1 MTPSLNAWGRPQPM
15 SLRPGGIVSLA
26 EIAHA
31 ERYDLECACRAAAQP
46 FLLGDGVS
54 LARVLGRYKVYLSTT
69 DRGFASHLLLD
80 GYWEMWLTQFV
91 ARILKPG
98 MVAVDVGANMGY
110 YSVLFA
116 DLVGPQG
123 RVIAVE
129 PLPSTV
135 TLLRR
140 TLELNGFAGRSRVL
154 AVAAGSASG
163 AGRLHVP
170 EGEPKNATVVGSRV
184 GGEMPGQ
191 GEVPIVA
198 LDDVLQGEAQ
208 IDFIK
213 IDAEGFEEHI
223 MLGLEATVTRW
234 KPSIVLEFN
243 PLRCKNPDQLVRRL
257 HELYGQLRVIGFDGE
272 ASPISDE
279 QLLDRSNREDR
290 LVYLPGRA

>member
-1 MTPSLNAWGRPQPM
+1 VAF
-15 SLRPGGIVSLA
+15 RPGGIVSLA
-26 EIAHA
+26 DIAHGD
-31 ERYDLECACRAAAQP
+31 RYDLECACRSAAQP
-46 FLLGDGVS
+46 FYLGNRLA
-54 LARVLGRYKVYLSTT
+54 LARVLGRYKVYLSTE

-91 ARILKPG
+91 ARLLRPG

-110 YSVLFA
+110 YSVLFC

-154 AVAAGSASG
+154 PVAAGAASG
-163 AGRLHVP
+163 AGQMRVP
-170 EGEPKNATVVGSRV
+170 EGEPKNATLVAARA
-184 GGEMPGQ
+184 GGDMPGKD
-191 GEVPIVA
+191 EVPIMA
-198 LDDVLQGEAQ
+198 LDEILHGESGV
-208 IDFIK
+208 DFIK
-213 IDAEGFEEHI
+213 IDAEGFEEQV
-223 MLGLEATVTRW
+223 MLGLEATIERW

-243 PLRCKNPDQLVRRL
+243 PLRCKDPEGLVKRL
-257 HELYGQLRVIGFDGE
+257 HDLYGPLRVIGFDAE
-272 ASPISDE
+272 AAPVSDD

-290 LVYLPGRA
+290 MVFLVGRHKA